1 MFTIILNDSGEQT
14 KRINIQTGFHFRE
27 AYRFAI
33 EKVNEREIV
42 YGMNL
47 SEKIMRTEDITKY
60 NKILKSF
67 YIGDPS
73 PVVSP
78 VEPRKAFK
86 VSLLTD
92 ALGNP
97 LITNSYRNDNTKQP
111 TSIFRATAA
120 DGYKISAMV
129 AIVKKLGWNYIVVLS
144 SSGRNGETLSKVFI
158 KLVSRSNICTAKEI
172 SFPSEPTITEYLD
185 ALRDIASVKAAG
197 LVLFTDNR
205 DSMGLAIA
213 MKMLAIKNKYQILAM
228 GGFTNYIEITK
239 GSEDYLQG
247 AISVE
252 HTSEELKDF
261 KDHFLALKVDQSDS
275 VSIAFWEDTFSCKFK
290 LGANSLLKE
299 CTGKEKILPGLG
311 YYPLTPVSPI
321 INSVFALAY
330 AIKSYIKWQCSR
342 KLMKPPCL
350 IKQLTYRPKK
360 EEYFNHIRE
369 FLQNN
374 SFSDF
379 TLNLTDPMTKHD
391 PSTIKFDIFN
401 FVKDGMRFVSKKIG
415 SWTHRRNY
423 NTATIKDKEGFQ
435 LYDGVLILN
444 VSSIRWR
451 NDSGLVTSSCRL
463 PCRDGEITTLHSDL
477 HLRQCC
483 WSCEKCGANLVS
495 VNNTCID
502 CGKDFNPDSRKR
514 VCLALEV
521 RNFRNDKQNTG
532 AIWAYTGLSAF
543 GIILTTVVLIIFRK
557 HDGNIVIRSSAK
569 ELCYAML
576 VGIYLLFLTPL
587 TFLAAPSTAV
597 CSVRYLLPGIAFCM
611 CYSPLFLKINRI
623 HMVFVNAHSTIVT
636 RLLVSQNSQLFMVA
650 CFVSMQLLL
659 GIVWVVSE
667 IPQPVKS
674 YYKVASYVM
683 HSCSNEALPLVLNLV
698 LSVGLMGCCTWYAFK
713 TRNFTKNYNE
723 SRYIG
728 FTMYISCICW
738 SIFLPAYFLSSASD
752 SHVHEHL
759 ICVLVLVIAYVNLV
773 GLFGQRMQM
782 LLIPTKSQRQRHF
795 SQISRQE
802 GHLNQLEMLRS
813 SLKNVTLSRAED
825 VGYDRESN
833 NDISS
838 EI

>member
-1 MFTIILNDSGEQT
+1 M

-27 AYRFAI
+27 AYRFAL
-33 EKVNEREIV
+33 EKVNERGIV

-47 SEKIMRTEDITKY
+47 SEKILSTEDITKY

-67 YIGDPS
+67 YIGNPS

-78 VEPRKAFK
+78 VEPCMAFK

-92 ALGNP
+92 ALGIP
-97 LITNSYRNDNTKQP
+97 LISNSYRNDKTKQP

-120 DGYKISAMV
+120 DSYKLSAMV
-129 AIVKKLGWNYIVVLS
+129 AIIKRLGWNYIVVLS
-144 SSGRNGETLSKVFI
+144 SSGRNGETLSKAFI
-158 KLVSRSNICTAKEI
+158 KLVSRSKICTAKEV
-172 SFPSEPTITEYLD
+172 SLPAEPTITEYVD
-185 ALRDIASVKAAG
+185 ALRGIASVEAAG

-205 DSMGLAIA
+205 DSMGLAMA
-213 MKMLAIKNKYQILAM
+213 MKVLAMKTKYQILAM

-239 GSEDYLQG
+239 GNEDYLQG

-252 HTSEELKDF
+252 HSSEELKGF
-261 KDHFLALKVDQSDS
+261 KDHFLALKLDQSDD
-275 VSIAFWEDTFSCKFK
+275 VSKAFWENTFSCKFM
-290 LGANSLLKE
+290 LGANSSLQE

-311 YYPLTPVSPI
+311 YYPLTPVSSV
-321 INSVFALAY
+321 INSVFALAH
-330 AIKSYIKWQCSR
+330 AIKSYIKWRCSI
-342 KLMKPPCL
+342 KMMDPPCF

-369 FLQNN
+369 FLRNN

-379 TLNLTDPMTKHD
+379 SLNFTDPITKHD

-401 FVKDGMRFVSKKIG
+401 YVKEGMQFVSKNVG

-423 NTATIKDKEGFQ
+423 DTATVNNKGDFQ
-435 LYDGVLILN
+435 LYDGVLTLE

-451 NDSGLVTSSCRL
+451 NYSGLVKSSCQL
-463 PCRDGEITTLHSDL
+463 PCRNGEVKTPHPNW
-477 HLRQCC
+477 HVRQCC
-483 WSCEKCGANLVS
+483 WSCEKCGANMVS
-495 VNNTCID
+495 VNNTCVD
-502 CGKDFNPDSRKR
+502 CGKDFNPDPRKR

-521 RNFRNDKQNTG
+521 RHFRSDKQNTG
-532 AIWAYTGLSAF
+532 AIWAYTGLSVF
-543 GIILTTVVLIIFRK
+543 GIILTTVVLIMFRK

-576 VGIYLLFLTPL
+576 IGIYLLYLMPL

-623 HMVFVNAHSTIVT
+623 HMVFINAQSTTVT
-636 RLLVSQNSQLFMVA
+636 RLLASQNSQLFMVA

-674 YYKVASYVM
+674 YYKTASYVIY
-683 HSCSNEALPLVLNLV
+683 SCSNEALPLVLNLV
-698 LSVGLMGCCTWYAFK
+698 LSVGLMSCCTWYAFK
-713 TRNFTKNYNE
+713 TRNFPKNYNE

-738 SIFLPAYFLSSASD
+738 AIFLPAYFHSSSGD
-752 SHVHEHL
+752 SHMHEHL
-759 ICVLVLVIAYVNLV
+759 TCVLVLVVAFVNLI

-782 LLIPTKSQRQRHF
+782 LLMPTKCQRQRHF
-795 SQISRQE
+795 SKLSGQE
-802 GHLNQLEMLRS
+802 GNLNQLQMLRS
-813 SLKNVTLSRAED
+813 SLKNVTLSRAD
-825 VGYDRESN
+825 DRESN
-833 NDISS
+833 YDISLG
-838 EI
+838 I